1 MKKKFMKAGACVLS
15 AAMIMGLYAGPAF
28 ADWVENQN
36 GARMWVQDGKAQT
49 GWQQINGKWYYFNP
63 ATIGIT
69 GWSSQGLAWNFDI
82 QKNQGIPQGAMYKN
96 QRTPDGYLVDEQ
108 GAWIQ

>member
-36 GARMWVQDGKAQT
+36 GARMWVQDGKA
-49 GWQQINGKWYYFNP
+49 
-63 ATIGIT
+63 
-69 GWSSQGLAWNFDI
+69 
-82 QKNQGIPQGAMYKN
+82 
-96 QRTPDGYLVDEQ
+96 
-108 GAWIQ
+108 

>member
-36 GARMWVQDGKAQT
+36 GARMWVQDGKAQI
-49 GWQQINGKWYYFNP
+49 GWQQINGKWYYLNSNQDGS
-63 ATIGIT
+63 AGI
-69 GWSSQGLAWNFDI
+69 
-82 QKNQGIPQGAMYKN
+82 MYSKR
-96 QRTPDGYLVDEQ
+96 RTPDGWYVKEDGSWDEEA
-108 GAWIQ
+108 GR

>member
-15 AAMIMGLYAGPAF
+15 AVMIMGLYAGPAF

-49 GWQQINGKWYYFNP
+49 GWQQINGKWYYLNP
-63 ATIGIT
+63 NQDGSAGI
-69 GWSSQGLAWNFDI
+69 
-82 QKNQGIPQGAMYKN
+82 MYSKR
-96 QRTPDGYLVDEQ
+96 RTPDGWYVKEDGSWDEEA
-108 GAWIQ
+108 GR

>member
-49 GWQQINGKWYYFNP
+49 GWQQINGKWYYFDESG
-63 ATIGIT
+63 TMLT
-69 GWSSQGLAWNFDI
+69 GWHKI
-82 QKNQGIPQGAMYKN
+82 
-96 QRTPDGYLVDEQ
+96 DGK
-108 GAWIQ
+108 W